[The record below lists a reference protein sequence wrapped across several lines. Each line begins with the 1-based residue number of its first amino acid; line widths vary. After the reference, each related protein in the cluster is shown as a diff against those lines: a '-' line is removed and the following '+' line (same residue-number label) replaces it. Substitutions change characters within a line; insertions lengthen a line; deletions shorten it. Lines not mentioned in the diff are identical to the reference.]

1 MTMNDTPWI
10 DDIASWFARPDNAE
24 RFAKVMDYTGC
35 RELWL
40 QAELA
45 MWLECR
51 GRLAAAGNWDTNL
64 LIAGYGRSDLG
75 VRDDKGG
82 LDLALEV
89 KVLGGSYQTKVLT
102 GSAGTLKSYVA
113 KLRVR
118 AWKVE
123 PGDTEGFE
131 GFSLLSDYRR
141 LHTLPNAREKVL
153 LLIVDNRKDAES
165 DLGETL
171 AKIEFPSKQ
180 TRTQEITTGLHAR
193 LWHL

>member
-1 MTMNDTPWI
+1 
-10 DDIASWFARPDNAE
+10 
-24 RFAKVMDYTGC
+24 
-35 RELWL
+35 
-40 QAELA
+40 
-45 MWLECR
+45 
-51 GRLAAAGNWDTNL
+51 

-75 VRDDKGG
+75 VPDGNCG

-113 KLRVR
+113 TLRER

-123 PGDTEGFE
+123 PGDIEDFR

-141 LHTLPNAREKVL
+141 RHTLPNTREKVL

-180 TRTQEITTGLHAR
+180 TRTHEIATGLHAR